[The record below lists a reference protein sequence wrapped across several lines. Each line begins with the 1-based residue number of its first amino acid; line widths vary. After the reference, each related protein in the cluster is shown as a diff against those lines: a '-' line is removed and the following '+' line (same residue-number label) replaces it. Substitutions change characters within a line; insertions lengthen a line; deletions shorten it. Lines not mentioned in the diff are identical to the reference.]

1 MAHRLPSLSTVKDRT
16 EEEMAHR
23 AKTPDQGGK
32 HDSPP
37 AAGATADADALRREI
52 ELRAYHRYCER
63 GCAAGADVDDWV
75 EAEREVLAA
84 HGHSGISGGKV

>member
-1 MAHRLPSLSTVKDRT
+1 M

-23 AKTPDQGGK
+23 AKTRDKGGK
-32 HDSPP
+32 HDLPP
-37 AAGATADADALRREI
+37 TPVAMPDADALRREI

-84 HGHSGISGGKV
+84 HGQQVPSDGKE

>member
-1 MAHRLPSLSTVKDRT
+1 
-16 EEEMAHR
+16 MAHR
-23 AKTPDQGGK
+23 AKTPDKGGK

-75 EAEREVLAA
+75 AAEREALAA
-84 HGHSGISGGKV
+84 RGHSGVSDGKA

>member
-1 MAHRLPSLSTVKDRT
+1 
-16 EEEMAHR
+16 MAHR
-23 AKTPDQGGK
+23 AKTRDKGGT

-37 AAGATADADALRREI
+37 VPGAMPDADALRREI

-75 EAEREVLAA
+75 AAEREVLAA
-84 HGHSGISGGKV
+84 HGQSVPSDGKE

>member
-1 MAHRLPSLSTVKDRT
+1 
-16 EEEMAHR
+16 MAHR
-23 AKTPDQGGK
+23 AKTPDRGGK

-37 AAGATADADALRREI
+37 APGGVPDADALRREI

-75 EAEREVLAA
+75 EAEREVFAA
-84 HGHSGISGGKV
+84 HGQPVTSDAKVSG